1 MTRFVMLRLLATL
14 PVLIGVS
21 ICSFMLLRLVPG
33 DITLTLLGPFAT
45 EESQKAIRIYYGLD
59 LPVWQQYL
67 RWLGNA
73 AAGDL
78 GRSVA
83 MQMAV
88 ADVLWTRV
96 FNTIILTFFA
106 SLFAIGLGGLGG
118 ILAGTRRFS
127 FFDRASTITALVI
140 SSSPTF
146 WFALILLWV
155 FSLELQWFP
164 ATGMYSLGKE
174 GNILD
179 LLWHSPL
186 PAFSASLVSLAVI
199 FRLTR
204 ASLIDIMS
212 TDYIRAARARG
223 VSESRLVFRHA
234 LRSVLP
240 TLVNI
245 SGLQVGFIFGSAL
258 FAEVIFQWPGVGLL
272 MYNAIIARDVPVIQA
287 VILVI
292 SVVFVLA
299 NLASDMVTATLNPQA
314 RIEADGDGS
323 ANQ

>member
-1 MTRFVMLRLLATL
+1 MTRFVILRLLSTV

-21 ICSFMLLRLVPG
+21 ICSFMLLRIVPG

-45 EESQKAIRIYYGLD
+45 EESQKAMRAYYGLD

-73 AAGDL
+73 AMGDL
-78 GRSVA
+78 GRSVS
-83 MQMAV
+83 MQLAV

-96 FNTIILTFFA
+96 FNTIVLTFFA
-106 SLFAIGLGGLGG
+106 SIFAIGLGALGG
-118 ILAGTRRFS
+118 VLAGTRRLS
-127 FFDRASTITALVI
+127 LYDRISTISALVI

-146 WFALILLWV
+146 WFALLLLWV
-155 FSLELQWFP
+155 FSIELRWFP

-174 GNILD
+174 GNVLD
-179 LLWHSPL
+179 LLWHVPL

-199 FRLTR
+199 FRLSR
-204 ASLIDIMS
+204 VSIIDVMNA
-212 TDYIRAARARG
+212 DYIRAARARG
-223 VSESRLVFRHA
+223 VSERRLVFRHG

-299 NLASDMVTATLNPQA
+299 NLVSDLVTAMLNPQA
-314 RIEADGDGS
+314 QIEASGAGS
-323 ANQ
+323 GC

>member
-1 MTRFVMLRLLATL
+1 MLRFIGYRVLELV

-21 ICSFMLLRLVPG
+21 LCAFLLMRLVPG
-33 DITLTLLGPFAT
+33 DITLSLLGPFAT
-45 EESQKAIRIYYGLD
+45 EETQKAIRAYYGLD
-59 LPVWQQYL
+59 RPLWTQYL

-73 AAGDL
+73 LTGNF
-78 GRSVA
+78 GRSIG

-88 ADVLWTRV
+88 ADVLGVRV
-96 FNTIILTFFA
+96 LNTVVLTFFSA
-106 SLFAIGLGGLGG
+106 LFAIGIGALGGA
-118 ILAGTRRFS
+118 LAGIRRFS
-127 FFDRASTITALVI
+127 VFDRVSTVLALVV

-146 WFALILLWV
+146 WFALLLLWI
-155 FSLELQWFP
+155 FSLQLHWFP
-164 ATGMYSLGKE
+164 STGMYTLGHE
-174 GNILD
+174 GELLN
-179 LLWHSPL
+179 LLWHVPL

-204 ASLIDIMS
+204 SGLIDVTQ

-223 VSESRLVFRHA
+223 VPERRLLFRHA
-234 LRSVLP
+234 MRSVLP

-272 MYNAIIARDVPVIQA
+272 MYNAILARDVPVIQA
-287 VILVI
+287 VLLVI

-299 NLASDMVTATLNPQA
+299 NLISDLVTAALNPQA
-314 RIEADGDGS
+314 RLHARNGDD
-323 ANQ
+323 